1 MILDSEKFIL
11 IHIGKCGGSSIR
23 NELKKNNYKFILK
36 HVKQANKINFNKHK
50 NYVILIRNPIK
61 RFISAYNWRYQLLI
75 NDKKQENRFDNE
87 KETLIKTKNINNLIK
102 ILKEDIHFLDNNY
115 IHHIK
120 ENIESYLGKLLQK
133 CLSKNILAVICAET
147 LEEDLKDHFNIDLK
161 THKRNNKN
169 NKTELNSEEYNFL
182 KNYLKNEYK
191 CIDKLYE
198 LNCIDKNKYDILS
211 K

>member
-1 MILDSEKFIL
+1 MILNSERFIL
-11 IHIGKCGGSSIR
+11 IHIGKCCGSSIR
-23 NELKKNNYKFILK
+23 NELKKNNYKFKLK
-36 HVKQANKINFNKHK
+36 HVKQANKINFNKNK
-50 NYVILIRNPIK
+50 NYVILIRNPIE
-61 RFISAYNWRYQLLI
+61 RFISAYNWRYHLLI
-75 NDKKQENRFDNE
+75 NCKKQENRFDGE
-87 KETLIKTKNINNLIK
+87 KETLIKSKNINNLIK
-102 ILKEDIHFLDNNY
+102 ILKEDINFLDNNY

-133 CLSKNILAVICAET
+133 CSSKNILAVICTET
-147 LEEDLKDHFNIDLK
+147 LEEDLKNYFNIDLK

-169 NKTELNSEEYNFL
+169 NMTELNSEEYNFL
-182 KNYLKNEYK
+182 KTYLKNEYK